1 MTGLHGELPDI
12 PHLVLGG
19 ARSGKSRY
27 AEHLLQQFPP
37 PYVYLAT
44 AQALDEEMRRRVG
57 EHQRR
62 RGPQWRTI
70 EAPLDLVGQLQ
81 GLQGRGL
88 AVLVDCL
95 TLWLTNLMLQAPD
108 PSTPIEA
115 QVDRLCEV
123 LRGADYP
130 VVLVSNEVGGG
141 IVPENALA
149 RAFRDLAGR
158 TNQQVAAACAA
169 VTLVVAGLP
178 LVLKGRGPRDA

>member
-1 MTGLHGELPDI
+1 MTGFNGELPDI

-19 ARSGKSRY
+19 ARSGKSHY
-27 AEHLLQQFPP
+27 AEQLLQRFPP

-44 AQALDEEMRRRVG
+44 AQALDKEMRRRIE

-62 RGPQWRTI
+62 RGPQWRTV
-70 EAPLDLVGQLQ
+70 EAPLDLVGQLE

-95 TLWLTNLMLQAPD
+95 TLWLTNLLLQSPD
-108 PSTPIEA
+108 FSTQPA
-115 QVDRLCEV
+115 TQVDRLCEV

-178 LVLKGRGPRDA
+178 LVLKGKGPRGA